1 MLIADAYGLDPS
13 HYFSSSGLSWDAM
26 LKITGFEL
34 ELISN
39 TYNISLL
46 KKEWEVVFL
55 TLLKDIVKQM
65 TNTWNNMILIKQAC
79 IFHI

>member
-1 MLIADAYGLDPS
+1 MLIVDVYGLDPS

-55 TLLKDIVKQM
+55 TLLKDIVKQIK
-65 TNTWNNMILIKQAC
+65 NTWNNMILIKQAC

>member
-1 MLIADAYGLDPS
+1 MLIANVYGLDPS

-26 LKITGFEL
+26 LKITGLEL

-65 TNTWNNMILIKQAC
+65 TNTWNNMSLIKQTC

>member
-1 MLIADAYGLDPS
+1 MLIADVYGLDPS

-46 KKEWEVVFL
+46 KKKWEVVFL

-65 TNTWNNMILIKQAC
+65 TNTWNNMSLIKQAC

>member
-1 MLIADAYGLDPS
+1 MLIADVYGLDPS

>member
-1 MLIADAYGLDPS
+1 MLIADVYGLDPS

-65 TNTWNNMILIKQAC
+65 TNTWNNVILIKQAC

>member
-1 MLIADAYGLDPS
+1 MLIVDVYGLDPS

-65 TNTWNNMILIKQAC
+65 TNTWNNVILIKQAC